1 MIIPGV
7 LISLLTFPGVIV
19 HELAHQIFCR
29 LTNTAVLDV
38 CYFRLG
44 NPSGYVLHEKP
55 KNAGINILIG
65 VGPFFLN
72 SILGAIIA
80 LPAAISGF
88 SFGSTLD
95 TKKIF
100 ICFLAWLGI
109 SIAMHSF
116 PSTGDAKSMWKA
128 IKEPGTSILTRIV
141 GTPIIGLIYLG
152 AAGSVIWLD
161 LVYGVGVSIGLSK
174 LLISIF

>member
-95 TKKIF
+95 E
-100 ICFLAWLGI
+100 WQ
-109 SIAMHSF
+109 
-116 PSTGDAKSMWKA
+116 
-128 IKEPGTSILTRIV
+128 
-141 GTPIIGLIYLG
+141 
-152 AAGSVIWLD
+152 
-161 LVYGVGVSIGLSK
+161 
-174 LLISIF
+174 